1 MTSSPHLSADE
12 RKRAAATAAVELID
26 DGMRLG
32 LGSGSTVEHLLGA
45 IAERG
50 LDVAGVPTSEATA
63 AYCRELGIRL
73 LSPAEVDVLDLAIDG
88 ADELDRTLTATKG
101 GGGALLREKVVATMA
116 ERFVL
121 IATTDKLVER
131 LADTFPL
138 PVEVVPF
145 AVGPVERSLRSRGYE
160 VLLRTAGGGPAVV
173 TDNGN
178 HLLDLRLAGGLEDPA
193 VEDLR
198 ITTLPGVVT
207 TGLFVDLAGL
217 ALLADERG
225 DVITLEPQVS

>member
-1 MTSSPHLSADE
+1 
-12 RKRAAATAAVELID
+12 
-26 DGMRLG
+26 
-32 LGSGSTVEHLLGA
+32 
-45 IAERG
+45 
-50 LDVAGVPTSEATA
+50 
-63 AYCRELGIRL
+63 
-73 LSPAEVDVLDLAIDG
+73 
-88 ADELDRTLTATKG
+88 
-101 GGGALLREKVVATMA
+101 
-116 ERFVL
+116 
-121 IATTDKLVER
+121 
-131 LADTFPL
+131 
-138 PVEVVPF
+138 
-145 AVGPVERSLRSRGYE
+145 
-160 VLLRTAGGGPAVV
+160 VV